1 MINAPINRIIPFS
14 VVDGP
19 GNRTSIFLQGCNI
32 QCGYCHN
39 PETQKMCTAC
49 GLCVSECPADALV
62 KSGEIIKWDEEKC
75 IRCDHCIEV
84 CERNASPKIKWMSAQ
99 EVYAEVRKNIP
110 FIRGITVSGGECML
124 YPEFLTELFQL
135 AKKEK
140 LTTLIDSNGTI
151 RFEDYPELMESCDGV
166 MLDVKS
172 WDKDVFLRLTG
183 KENDIVKENL
193 SYLSKIDKI
202 EEIRIVCLPDRV
214 DAEDVLYGIQ
224 GLLGKKINSISLKLI
239 SFRNYGVKDEFASLG
254 SPTVEY
260 MSALEKVAYEVGFE
274 KIILT

>member
-49 GLCVSECPADALV
+49 GLCVSECPANALV

-84 CERNASPKIKWMSAQ
+84 CKRNASPKIKWMSAQ
-99 EVYAEVRKNIP
+99 EVFAEVRKNVP

-135 AKKEK
+135 AKKEN
-140 LTTLIDSNGTI
+140 LSTLIDSNGTI
-151 RFEDYPELMESCDGV
+151 RFEDYPELMETCDGV

-183 KENDIVKENL
+183 EENDIVKENL
-193 SYLSKIDKI
+193 SYLSEINKI

-214 DAEDVLYGIQ
+214 DAKEVLYGIQ
-224 GLLGKKINSISLKLI
+224 GLIGEKINSIPLKLI
-239 SFRNYGVKDEFASLG
+239 SFRNYGVKGEFASLDT
-254 SPTVEY
+254 PTVEY
-260 MSALEKVAYEVGFE
+260 MEELEKVAHNLGFE
-274 KIILT
+274 KIRLT